1 MAESGQKGSESL
13 QMSVQTFFDE
23 TMGSETTPVTEL
35 VTVSMIMIFKSDKG
49 YLAAEPMNI
58 NMLER
63 GKVPVR
69 KWLLSC
75 CRALLLCQ
83 ALLW

>member
-1 MAESGQKGSESL
+1 
-13 QMSVQTFFDE
+13 MSVQTFFDE
-23 TMGSETTPVTEL
+23 TVGSGTAQVTET

-49 YLAAEPMNI
+49 HLAAEPMNT

-63 GKVPVR
+63 RKMPVR